1 MTAGEIKEVQ
11 MDEPFQEGGRK
22 RKPRSKTRKRKA
34 ESEAIVTKA
43 GPVSAKLPQ
52 GVATG
57 VASPAANP
65 TVSAP
70 VPAPAPAPAPAKIVI
85 APPKK
90 KPAKVMLVSTT
101 TKAKPSFLRK
111 TFKAKQIKVTIDNTA
126 KTRKHRTSV
135 LQKVDDMTDEQIR
148 AAAVHA
154 RLSRPD
160 SVGKVPIALLR
171 QMVKDYQTMRRM
183 LL

>member
-43 GPVSAKLPQ
+43 GPA
-52 GVATG
+52 
-57 VASPAANP
+57 PAPAGP

-70 VPAPAPAPAPAKIVI
+70 APTPAPAPAPAKIVI

-135 LQKVDDMTDEQIR
+135 LQKVDAMTDEQIR

>member
-1 MTAGEIKEVQ
+1 MTAEIKEVQ

-34 ESEAIVTKA
+34 ESEAIVTKD
-43 GPVSAKLPQ
+43 GPGTAI
-52 GVATG
+52 
-57 VASPAANP
+57 
-65 TVSAP
+65 
-70 VPAPAPAPAPAKIVI
+70 PAPAPAPAPAPVPVPAVQKPPPAKIVI

-90 KPAKVMLVSTT
+90 KPAKVMLVSTA
-101 TKAKPSFLRK
+101 TKAKPSVLRK

-135 LQKVDDMTDEQIR
+135 LQKVDAMTDEQIR
-148 AAAVHA
+148 AAAVNA

-160 SVGKVPIALLR
+160 SVGKAPIALLR

>member
-1 MTAGEIKEVQ
+1 

-34 ESEAIVTKA
+34 ESEAIVTKD
-43 GPVSAKLPQ
+43 GPVPK
-52 GVATG
+52 
-57 VASPAANP
+57 
-65 TVSAP
+65 VSVLP
-70 VPAPAPAPAPAKIVI
+70 VPPVTPVLPVTPVPAPAKIVL

-90 KPAKVMLVSTT
+90 KPAKVMLVSTA
-101 TKAKPSFLRK
+101 TKAKPSVLRK

-135 LQKVDDMTDEQIR
+135 LQKVDAMTDEQIR
-148 AAAVHA
+148 AAAVNA

-160 SVGKVPIALLR
+160 SVGKAPIALLR

>member
-43 GPVSAKLPQ
+43 GPAPVS
-52 GVATG
+52 V
-57 VASPAANP
+57 PAPAP
-65 TVSAP
+65 AP
-70 VPAPAPAPAPAKIVI
+70 VPAPAPAPAVTGPKPPAKIVI

-135 LQKVDDMTDEQIR
+135 LQKVDAMTDEQIR